1 MKNPVTEAKYLPSAF
16 IQINYN
22 YVSIYLFG
30 KYNNFFIKYDVV
42 YTKQPIESQTS
53 STYKGLMIAA
63 IINFANESQTSRS
76 HK

>member
-1 MKNPVTEAKYLPSAF
+1 MKNPVTDAKYLPSTF

-30 KYNNFFIKYDVV
+30 KYNNYFIKYDIV
-42 YTKQPIESQTS
+42 YKKTIESHTS
-53 STYKGLMIAA
+53 STCKGFMIAA
-63 IINFANESQTSRS
+63 IINFANENQTSRS